1 MRMRLSAILLFG
13 AMMLLLAAGNSH
25 AQGVNDTIRLGAVV
39 EKGKSYPMILLPEY
53 AEVGLLMAGEEK
65 NRRNK
70 LRTDIYEVYPYALA
84 AAAILKDVNATL
96 DKMDSRRDRKKYLK
110 STDKQLD
117 ELFKK
122 QLKNLSVDQGHI
134 LIKLIDRQTGRN
146 CYSII
151 KELKGGFSAVVW
163 QGVGVMFN
171 NNLNRDYDPEG
182 NDKEVEGIVRDLEA
196 SNTYRYQVY
205 QQEALLRKVKQPNA
219 PVAK

>member
-1 MRMRLSAILLFG
+1 MCMKLSAIWSVIVIMLFS
-13 AMMLLLAAGNSH
+13 ARNSH
-25 AQGVNDTIRLGAVV
+25 AQGINDTIRLGAIV
-39 EKGKSYPMILLPEY
+39 ENGKSYPMILLPEY
-53 AEVGLLMAGEEK
+53 AEVGVLMAGEEK

-70 LRTDIYEVYPYALA
+70 LRSDIYEVYPYALA

-151 KELKGGFSAVVW
+151 KELKGGFSAVIW
-163 QGVGVMFN
+163 QSVGVVFN
-171 NNLNRDYDPEG
+171 NNLNRDYDPDG
-182 NDKEVEGIVRDLEA
+182 SDKEVEGIVRDLEA
-196 SNTYRYQVY
+196 SNTYRYQIY
-205 QQEALLRKVKQPNA
+205 QQEALLKRVKQP
-219 PVAK
+219 PLPGAK